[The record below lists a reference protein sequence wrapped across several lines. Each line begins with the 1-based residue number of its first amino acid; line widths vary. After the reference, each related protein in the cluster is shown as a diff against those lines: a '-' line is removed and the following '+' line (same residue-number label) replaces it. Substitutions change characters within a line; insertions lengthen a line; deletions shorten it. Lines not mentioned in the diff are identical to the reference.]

1 MADYNYLLNHI
12 IETAENDGSEFL
24 QHVPRMVNLAE
35 ERLSKSLDD
44 YGLLVESS
52 YPTSVGQ
59 AEYQLLSATQVIKNV
74 YTFDSIGTKINLLQR
89 TDEFI
94 NDYWPVSASTGTPK
108 YYARTVASNIRLA
121 PTPVSSSI
129 MRVVSQQKPTPL
141 GTTLVPITTT
151 TNYFSERC
159 YDALY
164 AACMSEAS
172 AFMKNYTAKQVYE
185 QQYQNAVGL
194 LRNQSRRT
202 RRDDMQTPASTG
214 GGDNTIEG
222 GL

>member
-1 MADYNYLLNHI
+1 MADYIHLVNDI
-12 IETAENDGSEFL
+12 IETTENNGTEFTDHIPKL
-24 QHVPRMVNLAE
+24 VNRAE
-35 ERLSKSLDD
+35 ERLTKSLDD
-44 YGLLVESS
+44 YGLVSIATITLTQGTNDLTLPTGTRLV
-52 YPTSVGQ
+52 
-59 AEYQLLSATQVIKNV
+59 KNINIE
-74 YTFDSIGTKINLLQR
+74 DNGTKINLLQR

-108 YYARTVASNIRLA
+108 YYANRTNTKIRFA
-121 PTPVSSSI
+121 PTASATYSGELVYVTRPV
-129 MRVVSQQKPTPL
+129 TL
-141 GTTLVPITTT
+141 TTATNS
-151 TNYFSERC
+151 NYFTDFC

-164 AACMSEAS
+164 AACMSEALGY
-172 AFMKNYTAKQVYE
+172 MKNYTAKQVYE